1 MFHILQLVQ
10 ALLESQASS
19 LQARETWGHS
29 ILATGLWPDSV
40 PSALFATEDSCLSA
54 VRSDGQILAYCLNR
68 MSLRT
73 SSWTRSAEPLVCSL
87 GQLLLLRRSA
97 SPAFV
102 TLHYH
107 ISTVYYDYYY
117 QSHLFRSL
125 IPKK

>member
-10 ALLESQASS
+10 ALLESHISS

-40 PSALFATEDSCLSA
+40 PSALFATEDSRLSV

-68 MSLRT
+68 MSLKT
-73 SSWTRSAEPLVCSL
+73 SSWTRSAEPLVYSL
-87 GQLLLLRRSA
+87 GQLLLLQRSA

-102 TLHYH
+102 TPYYY
-107 ISTVYYDYYY
+107 ISTV
-117 QSHLFRSL
+117 
-125 IPKK
+125 